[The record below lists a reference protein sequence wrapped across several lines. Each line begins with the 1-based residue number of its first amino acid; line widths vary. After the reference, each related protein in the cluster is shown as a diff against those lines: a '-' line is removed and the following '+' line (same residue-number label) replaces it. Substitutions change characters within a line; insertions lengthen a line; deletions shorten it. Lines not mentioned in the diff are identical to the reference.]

1 MNVRYL
7 LISLFIVTVVQ
18 IISFLQL
25 QGQFISEWMKKNTL
39 LVTLIGLP
47 ISYLLINFT
56 KYCALAF
63 EGQIWPGRLIGFG
76 VGIIVFTIMSWVLM
90 KEPVNAKTAVCLS
103 LAAGILFI
111 QIFWK

>member
-1 MNVRYL
+1 MV
-7 LISLFIVTVVQ
+7 SFVQ

-39 LVTLIGLP
+39 ILTLLGIP
-47 ISYLLINFT
+47 ISYLLIKFT

-76 VGIIVFTIMSWVLM
+76 IGIIVFTTMSWIIM
-90 KEPVNAKTAVCLS
+90 KEPVNTKTAVCLV
-103 LAAGILFI
+103 LAVMILLV